1 MEFISNRDFLEM
13 SLIASAFLLNL
24 SSTGYSG
31 TFFKTPASMLFSLS
45 SASSNNAVLIRLVI
59 SAEIGQGEL
68 KETV

>member
-31 TFFKTPASMLFSLS
+31 TFFKTPGSMLFSLS
-45 SASSNNAVLIRLVI
+45 SASSNNAVHDW
-59 SAEIGQGEL
+59 
-68 KETV
+68 